1 MAVDD
6 ALLVACAAGAPGF
19 PCVRFYA
26 WSPATLSLGY
36 HQDPDTAADPAALR
50 VMGLDLVRRP
60 TGGRAVLHDA
70 ELTYSV
76 VAGCRQGPLAGPVMT
91 SYRRI
96 SEALAAGLR
105 RLGIAASLSS
115 GEAPGPGGS
124 LEPCFIR
131 RWRCEVEADGTKLVG
146 SVQLQRA
153 GALLQQGSI
162 PLRMDGSRLTRAT
175 GGAQVPALRGLED
188 AAGRP
193 LQREELLS
201 CFTAAFEE
209 SFQIVLRPGVLGGE
223 EERRAQTL
231 EHERYGDPHW
241 TRDTGGHAGILVGVV
256 T

>member
-6 ALLVACAAGAPGF
+6 ALLTACAAGAPGF
-19 PCVRFYA
+19 PCVRFYE

-76 VAGCRQGPLAGPVMT
+76 VAACRQGPLAGPVMT

-96 SEALAAGLR
+96 SEALALGLR

-115 GEAPGPGGS
+115 GSPPGPAGP
-124 LEPCFIR
+124 LEPCFVR
-131 RWRCEVEADGTKLVG
+131 RWRCEVEAEGAKLVG

-162 PLRMDGSRLTRAT
+162 PLRMDGARLNRAT
-175 GGAQVPALRGLED
+175 GGVQVPALVGLEA

-193 LQREELLS
+193 LQREELVS

-209 SFQIVLRPGVLGGE
+209 SFQIVLRSGVLCGE
-223 EERRAQTL
+223 EERQAEAL
-231 EHERYGDPHW
+231 EQERYGDPRW
-241 TRDTGGHAGILVGVV
+241 TRDTGGHAGIPVAS
-256 T
+256 